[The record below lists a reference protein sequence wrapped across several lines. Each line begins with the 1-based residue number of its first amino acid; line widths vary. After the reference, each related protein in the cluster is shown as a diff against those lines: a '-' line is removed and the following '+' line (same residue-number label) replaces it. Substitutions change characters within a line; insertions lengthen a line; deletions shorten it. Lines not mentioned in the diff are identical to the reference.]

1 MSDPTQLTLSFDP
14 ALTEQFRSLK
24 ECLAQRMYSQRGGI
38 TAVAGKLDMSPSH
51 LSEVLGGGGDRHRK
65 FDLDELERYLTTYRD
80 FEPIRYLC
88 AKFLGDLG
96 AEQASATARVAEQLE
111 TLMQTLAQAGINC
124 KGSRRRA

>member
-14 ALTEQFRSLK
+14 SLTEQHRSLK
-24 ECLAQRMYSQRGGI
+24 ECVAARIYSQRGGV
-38 TAVAGKLDMSPSH
+38 TTVAGKLDLSPSH
-51 LSEVLGGGGDRHRK
+51 LSEVLGGGGDRNRK
-65 FDLDELERYLTTYRD
+65 FDLDELERYMSAYRD

-111 TLMQTLAQAGINC
+111 TLMQTLALAGLQS

>member
-14 ALTEQFRSLK
+14 SLTEQHRSLK
-24 ECLAQRMYSQRGGI
+24 ECVAARIYSQRGGV
-38 TAVAGKLDMSPSH
+38 TAVAGKLDLSPSH
-51 LSEVLGGGGDRHRK
+51 LSEVLGGGGDRNRK
-65 FDLDELERYLTTYRD
+65 FDLDELERYMSVYRD

-111 TLMQTLAQAGINC
+111 TLMQTLALAGLQS